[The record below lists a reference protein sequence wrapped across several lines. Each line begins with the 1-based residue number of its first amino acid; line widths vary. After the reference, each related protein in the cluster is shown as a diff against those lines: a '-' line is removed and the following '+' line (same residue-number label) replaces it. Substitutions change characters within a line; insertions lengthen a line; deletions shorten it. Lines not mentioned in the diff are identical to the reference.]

1 MYYINRIIP
10 FFRIE
15 SLDPLHG
22 LINSQRQAVNNT
34 REAIRW
40 LLQDEI
46 VSELRHIGPVDNSML
61 EKVEQH
67 VQQSEDHPSCISRR
81 VHLQFVYGAEQS
93 LEVFVKEFERISLP
107 EYVLKNVDKYY
118 YLTSFSEKQVAAL
131 SPLTQGEN
139 GGYLDKQQEEEATT
153 PNPDT
158 DGENYNQK
166 SLPLLEVQ
174 ATPESHTS
182 ANDRLSTVY
191 IEKQA
196 TTTQHEE
203 SVEDNLRENG
213 MITPPSRPPHL
224 GQLGR
229 QRSKEEEEPGNT
241 AASTPLRD
249 DASFASSAGST
260 PIGKLIIPGED
271 VDAADSSNAEAEE
284 DESCPPGPCT
294 PRHDELSVSS
304 SESCLKFWL
313 VMKILDSEVNIV
325 FHQR

>member
-1 MYYINRIIP
+1 M
-10 FFRIE
+10 
-15 SLDPLHG
+15 DPLHG

-34 REAIRW
+34 CEAIRW

-61 EKVEQH
+61 EQVEQH

-139 GGYLDKQQEEEATT
+139 GSYLDKQQEEEVTT

-158 DGENYNQK
+158 DGENYNQN

-203 SVEDNLRENG
+203 STEDNLRENG

-224 GQLGR
+224 GQLGK
-229 QRSKEEEEPGNT
+229 QRSEEEEEPGNT
-241 AASTPLRD
+241 TASTPLGD

-271 VDAADSSNAEAEE
+271 VGAADSSNAEAEE

>member
-1 MYYINRIIP
+1 M
-10 FFRIE
+10 
-15 SLDPLHG
+15 DPLHG

-34 REAIRW
+34 CEAIRW

-61 EKVEQH
+61 EQVEQH

-107 EYVLKNVDKYY
+107 ECVLKNVDKYY
-118 YLTSFSEKQVAAL
+118 YLTSFSDKQIAAL

-158 DGENYNQK
+158 DGENYDQK
-166 SLPLLEVQ
+166 SLPRLEVQ

-203 SVEDNLRENG
+203 STEDNLRENG

-224 GQLGR
+224 GQLGK
-229 QRSKEEEEPGNT
+229 QRSEEEEEPGNT
-241 AASTPLRD
+241 AASTPLRN

-271 VDAADSSNAEAEE
+271 VGAADSSNAEAEE

>member
-1 MYYINRIIP
+1 M
-10 FFRIE
+10 
-15 SLDPLHG
+15 DPLHG
-22 LINSQRQAVNNT
+22 LVNSQRQAVNNT
-34 REAIRW
+34 CEAIRW

-61 EKVEQH
+61 EQVEQH
-67 VQQSEDHPSCISRR
+67 VQQSEYHPSCISRR

-107 EYVLKNVDKYY
+107 ECVLKNVDKYY
-118 YLTSFSEKQVAAL
+118 YLTSFSEKQIAAL

-139 GGYLDKQQEEEATT
+139 GVYLDKQQEEDATT

-158 DGENYNQK
+158 DGENYDQK
-166 SLPLLEVQ
+166 S
-174 ATPESHTS
+174 SHTS

-203 SVEDNLRENG
+203 STEDNLRENG

-229 QRSKEEEEPGNT
+229 QRSEEEEEPGNT
-241 AASTPLRD
+241 AASTPLRN

-271 VDAADSSNAEAEE
+271 VGAADSSNAEAEE

>member
-1 MYYINRIIP
+1 M
-10 FFRIE
+10 
-15 SLDPLHG
+15 
-22 LINSQRQAVNNT
+22 NNT

-139 GGYLDKQQEEEATT
+139 GSYLDKQQEEEVTT

-174 ATPESHTS
+174 VTPESHTS

-224 GQLGR
+224 GQLGK
-229 QRSKEEEEPGNT
+229 QRSEEEEEPGNT
-241 AASTPLRD
+241 TASTPLGD

-271 VDAADSSNAEAEE
+271 VGAADSSNAEAEE

-294 PRHDELSVSS
+294 PRHDDLSVSS

>member
-1 MYYINRIIP
+1 M
-10 FFRIE
+10 
-15 SLDPLHG
+15 
-22 LINSQRQAVNNT
+22 NNT

-139 GGYLDKQQEEEATT
+139 GSYLDKQQEEEVTT

-271 VDAADSSNAEAEE
+271 VGAADSSNAEAEE
-284 DESCPPGPCT
+284 DESYPPGPCT

>member
-1 MYYINRIIP
+1 
-10 FFRIE
+10 
-15 SLDPLHG
+15 
-22 LINSQRQAVNNT
+22 
-34 REAIRW
+34 
-40 LLQDEI
+40 
-46 VSELRHIGPVDNSML
+46 ML
-61 EKVEQH
+61 EQVEQH

-118 YLTSFSEKQVAAL
+118 YLTSFSEKQIAAL

-158 DGENYNQK
+158 DGENYDQK
-166 SLPLLEVQ
+166 SLPRLEVQ

-203 SVEDNLRENG
+203 STEDNLRENG

-224 GQLGR
+224 GQLGK
-229 QRSKEEEEPGNT
+229 QRSEEEEEPGNT
-241 AASTPLRD
+241 AASTPLRN

-271 VDAADSSNAEAEE
+271 VGAADSSNAEAEE

>member
-1 MYYINRIIP
+1 M
-10 FFRIE
+10 
-15 SLDPLHG
+15 
-22 LINSQRQAVNNT
+22 
-34 REAIRW
+34 
-40 LLQDEI
+40 
-46 VSELRHIGPVDNSML
+46 
-61 EKVEQH
+61 
-67 VQQSEDHPSCISRR
+67 
-81 VHLQFVYGAEQS
+81 
-93 LEVFVKEFERISLP
+93 
-107 EYVLKNVDKYY
+107 
-118 YLTSFSEKQVAAL
+118 
-131 SPLTQGEN
+131 
-139 GGYLDKQQEEEATT
+139 DKQQEEDATT

-158 DGENYNQK
+158 DGENYDQK
-166 SLPLLEVQ
+166 S
-174 ATPESHTS
+174 SHTS

-203 SVEDNLRENG
+203 STEDNLRENG
-213 MITPPSRPPHL
+213 MITPPSRPLHL

-229 QRSKEEEEPGNT
+229 QRSEEEEEPGNT
-241 AASTPLRD
+241 AASTPLRN

-271 VDAADSSNAEAEE
+271 VGAADSSNAEAEE

>member
-1 MYYINRIIP
+1 M
-10 FFRIE
+10 
-15 SLDPLHG
+15 
-22 LINSQRQAVNNT
+22 NNT

-61 EKVEQH
+61 EQVEQH

-139 GGYLDKQQEEEATT
+139 GSYLDKQQEEEVTT

-229 QRSKEEEEPGNT
+229 QRSEEEEEPGNT
-241 AASTPLRD
+241 AASTPLRN

-271 VDAADSSNAEAEE
+271 VGAADSSNAEAEE

>member
-1 MYYINRIIP
+1 M
-10 FFRIE
+10 
-15 SLDPLHG
+15 DPLHG

-34 REAIRW
+34 CEAIRW

-61 EKVEQH
+61 EQVEQH

-118 YLTSFSEKQVAAL
+118 YLTSFSEKQIAAL

-158 DGENYNQK
+158 DGENYDQK
-166 SLPLLEVQ
+166 SLPRLEVQ
-174 ATPESHTS
+174 ATPEPHTS

-203 SVEDNLRENG
+203 STEDNLRENG

-224 GQLGR
+224 GQLGK
-229 QRSKEEEEPGNT
+229 QRSEEEEEPGNT
-241 AASTPLRD
+241 AASTPLRN

-271 VDAADSSNAEAEE
+271 VGAADSSNAEAEE